1 MSAGQSQHRILLVC
15 CSKLWQDN
23 GSVWQHWDFSL
34 CAWLSLT
41 VVLITNSLRIPS
53 ALRGNLT
60 GIAAGNLMKLMKR
73 DSLCEVDLCESHWY
87 NDRVL
92 LYRETWMPASAW
104 CRMQQSSVRLKSGWS
119 LSRGVQEEAEDASG
133 DHCRCVTAAAGPQ
146 WDLAAAIVGSPKK
159 TKGEPLY

>member
-15 CSKLWQDN
+15 CSKLWQDS

-34 CAWLSLT
+34 YAWLSLT

-53 ALRGNLT
+53 ALCGNLT
-60 GIAAGNLMKLMKR
+60 GIAAGNLTKLMKR

-92 LYRETWMPASAW
+92 LQRDMNGSLSLMSNAAKFSQTE
-104 CRMQQSSVRLKSGWS
+104 VRLKSLTRSPGRSRRRLRRS
-119 LSRGVQEEAEDASG
+119 LSLRDDCSW
-133 DHCRCVTAAAGPQ
+133 TT
-146 WDLAAAIVGSPKK
+146 VGSCCSNSRFSEKN
-159 TKGEPLY
+159 